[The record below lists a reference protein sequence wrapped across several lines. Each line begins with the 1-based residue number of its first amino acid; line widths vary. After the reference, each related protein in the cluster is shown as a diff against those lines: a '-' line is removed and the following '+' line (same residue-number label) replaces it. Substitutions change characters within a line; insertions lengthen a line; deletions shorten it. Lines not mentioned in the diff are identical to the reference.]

1 LALQSVRERHQSPE
15 ICMQAVQQNGDA
27 LEFVKEQT
35 LEICLAAVNQ
45 NGRGLLFVKEHQKFV
60 KQQLKKMDLH

>member
-1 LALQSVRERHQSPE
+1 
-15 ICMQAVQQNGDA
+15 MQAVQQNGDA

-35 LEICLAAVNQ
+35 PEICLAAVNQ

-60 KQQLKKMDLH
+60 KQQ